1 MGSICWENPH
11 FIDNILAGSG
21 PLLELLFQLI
31 TNAATLPN
39 NINALIHVL
48 NFLHSVS
55 LKEGPVRDQ
64 RLPKLLPAFL
74 HQVFTHDKFYDCLES
89 KKLTSLFSA
98 LLKFHANV
106 KHVDKYLYN
115 ALIRSITHV
124 NSVYKAFDRS
134 PPP

>member
-98 LLKFHANV
+98 LLKFHAE
-106 KHVDKYLYN
+106 DRCLSP
-115 ALIRSITHV
+115 RSHR
-124 NSVYKAFDRS
+124 ARDCARCS
-134 PPP
+134 PREGFQSCVPL